1 MATSYTGKDIQILK
15 GLAPV
20 RLRPGMFIGN
30 TSSTGLHHLFTEAL
44 DNAVDEALNGY
55 CDRIHIVIG
64 ADNSITVTD
73 NGRGIPIDKHRQSR
87 KNTLETIMTSLHS
100 GGKFSTKSYKV
111 SGGLH
116 GVGISV
122 VNALSEFMQVT
133 SRREGVEW
141 QQNFARGKRKSKLE
155 ELGPTTK
162 RGTTVMFRPDPDIF
176 KDVVFNPKIIKEQ
189 AKAKAFL
196 TRGLTI
202 TVDDQ
207 INGTVEHF
215 YFEKGIRNYIEDL
228 VR

>member
-1 MATSYTGKDIQILK
+1 MESTYTGRDIQVLK

-44 DNAVDEALNGY
+44 DNAVDEALNGH
-55 CDRIHIVIG
+55 CDRIHVIIG
-64 ADNSITVTD
+64 ADNSIEVTD
-73 NGRGIPIDKHRQSR
+73 NGRGIPVDKHPQSR

-100 GGKFSTKSYKV
+100 GGKFSTKSYKI

-122 VNALSEFMQVT
+122 VNALSEFMQVF
-133 SRREGVEW
+133 SRRDGVEW

-155 ELGPTTK
+155 NLGPTTK
-162 RGTTVMFRPDPDIF
+162 RGTTVVFRPDADIF

-189 AKAKAFL
+189 A
-196 TRGLTI
+196 
-202 TVDDQ
+202 
-207 INGTVEHF
+207 
-215 YFEKGIRNYIEDL
+215 
-228 VR
+228 

>member
-1 MATSYTGKDIQILK
+1 MTTTYTGKDIQVLK

-30 TSSTGLHHLFTEAL
+30 TSSTGMHHLFTEAL

-55 CDRIHIVIG
+55 CDQIHITIG

-73 NGRGIPIDKHRQSR
+73 NGRGIPIDMHRQSR

-133 SRREGVEW
+133 SRRDGVRW
-141 QQNFARGKRKSKLE
+141 QQNFARGK
-155 ELGPTTK
+155 
-162 RGTTVMFRPDPDIF
+162 
-176 KDVVFNPKIIKEQ
+176 
-189 AKAKAFL
+189 
-196 TRGLTI
+196 
-202 TVDDQ
+202 
-207 INGTVEHF
+207 
-215 YFEKGIRNYIEDL
+215 
-228 VR
+228 